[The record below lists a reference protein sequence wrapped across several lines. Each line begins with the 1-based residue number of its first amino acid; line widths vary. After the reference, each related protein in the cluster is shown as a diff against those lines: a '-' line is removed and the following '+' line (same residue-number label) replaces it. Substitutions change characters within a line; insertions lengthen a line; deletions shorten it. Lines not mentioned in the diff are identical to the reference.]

1 VAAPMPWL
9 APVIKVTESMAQLYM
24 AVTSGSRFVNLR
36 PANWRLEYGREHMS
50 TTRTSW
56 FKGWRLGALVVALAA
71 AGWMAKKQ
79 FFTPPPAP
87 QVITAPVAVADL
99 EDTVLATGTISAINQ
114 VDVGAQA
121 SGQIKRLY
129 VALGQEVKKGDLIA
143 EIDATNQQNTLRN
156 AQAEVAVLDA
166 QKRSAQA
173 TLRQAELVFKR
184 QQELFKQEAS
194 AKADYDSAEAT
205 LATSR
210 AAIGQLDAQIEQSR
224 IAVDTARVN
233 LGYTRILAPM
243 DGTVIALVRKEGQTV
258 NAAQSAPTLIKL
270 AQLDTVLIRAQIS
283 EADVVRVKPGL
294 PVYFTIMGEPDQRY
308 DTTLTA
314 VEPATDTQQADT
326 SSSTTSTSTSSTS
339 TAIYYNGRFTVPNP
353 GHKLRIDMTA
363 QVSVVVS
370 KAPQA
375 LVVPAT
381 ALGARG
387 KDGRYTV
394 KVLGGQPGQAQK
406 LEPRPVR
413 IGLNNRVQAQVLEG
427 LKAGEQVVIGDG
439 SGAKPTAMR
448 GPGMF

>member
-1 VAAPMPWL
+1 M
-9 APVIKVTESMAQLYM
+9 IK
-24 AVTSGSRFVNLR
+24 
-36 PANWRLEYGREHMS
+36 
-50 TTRTSW
+50 W
-56 FKGWRLGALVVALAA
+56 FKGWRLGALALALVA
-71 AGWMAKKQ
+71 AGWGIKKQ

-99 EDTVLATGTISAINQ
+99 EDTVLATGTISANNQ

-129 VALGQEVKKGDLIA
+129 VTLGQEIKKGDLIA
-143 EIDATNQQNTLRN
+143 EIDATTQENTLRN
-156 AQAEVAVLDA
+156 AQAAVAVLEA

-184 QQELFKQEAS
+184 QQELFRQEAS
-194 AKADYDSAEAT
+194 AKVDYDSAEAT

-210 AAIGQLDAQIEQSR
+210 AAIGQLDAQIEQAR

-233 LGYTRILAPM
+233 LGYTRIVAPM

-283 EADVVRVKPGL
+283 EADVVRVQPGL
-294 PVYFTIMGEPDQRY
+294 PVYFTIMGEPDRRY
-308 DTTLTA
+308 DAQLVA

-326 SSSTTSTSTSSTS
+326 SSSTSTSTSSSSTT

-353 GHKLRIDMTA
+353 QKKLRIDMTA

-370 KAPQA
+370 KAPKA
-375 LVVPAT
+375 LVIPAT

-394 KVLGGQPGQAQK
+394 KVLSGAPGGPQR
-406 LEPRPVR
+406 LEPRTVR
-413 IGLNNRVQAQVLEG
+413 VGLNNRVQAQVLEG
-427 LKAGEQVVIGDG
+427 LKEGEQVVIGDG
-439 SGAKPTAMR
+439 SGAKASGMR
-448 GPGMF
+448 GGPPMF

>member
-1 VAAPMPWL
+1 M
-9 APVIKVTESMAQLYM
+9 T
-24 AVTSGSRFVNLR
+24 N
-36 PANWRLEYGREHMS
+36 
-50 TTRTSW
+50 W
-56 FKGWRLGALVVALAA
+56 FKGWRLGALAMAVVA
-71 AGWMAKKQ
+71 AGWGIKKQ
-79 FFTPPPAP
+79 FFTPPPPP

-99 EDTVLATGTISAINQ
+99 EDTVLATGTISANNQ

-129 VALGQEVKKGDLIA
+129 VTLGQEIKKGDLIA

-156 AQAEVAVLDA
+156 AQAEVAVLEA

-173 TLRQAELVFKR
+173 TLRQAELVFQR
-184 QQELFKQEAS
+184 QQALFKQEAT
-194 AKADYDSAEAT
+194 AKVDYDSAEAT

-210 AAIGQLDAQIEQSR
+210 AAIGQLDAQIEQAR

-233 LGYTRILAPM
+233 LGYTRIVAPM

-283 EADVVRVKPGL
+283 EADVVRVQPGL
-294 PVYFTIMGEPDQRY
+294 PVYFTIMGEPDRRY
-308 DTTLTA
+308 DAQLVA

-326 SSSTTSTSTSSTS
+326 SSSTSTSTSTSSTT

-353 GHKLRIDMTA
+353 QKKLRIDMTA

-370 KAPQA
+370 KAPKA
-375 LVVPAT
+375 LAIPAT

-394 KVLGGQPGQAQK
+394 KVLSGAPGGPQR
-406 LEPRPVR
+406 LEPRTVR

-427 LKAGEQVVIGDG
+427 LKEGEQVVIGDG
-439 SGAKPTAMR
+439 GGAKASGMR
-448 GPGMF
+448 GGPPMF